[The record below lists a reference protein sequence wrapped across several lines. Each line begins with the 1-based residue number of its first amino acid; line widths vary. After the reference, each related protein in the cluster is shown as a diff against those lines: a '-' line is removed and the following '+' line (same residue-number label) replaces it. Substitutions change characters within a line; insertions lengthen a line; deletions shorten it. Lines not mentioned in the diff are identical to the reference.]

1 MINLK
6 IGTNSRDF
14 NSINEIDESWIA
26 QQIVALKNNRLPMCI
41 RVGIR
46 EGSVNLFLAT
56 QGCADSGGGSRLP
69 NREESRVF
77 DLWREM
83 KLDGRDFQSD
93 KFIAFF
99 KRVRNIIT

>member
-1 MINLK
+1 MIDLK
-6 IGTNSRDF
+6 IGTNSRNF
-14 NSINEIDESWIA
+14 NSIDEIDESWIA
-26 QQIVALKNNRLPMCI
+26 RQIVALKNNRLSICI
-41 RVGIR
+41 RVGIE

-69 NREESRVF
+69 NREENRVF

-83 KLDGRDFQSD
+83 KLDGWDFQPE

-99 KRVRNIIT
+99 KRLRNIIT

>member
-1 MINLK
+1 MIDLK
-6 IGTNSRDF
+6 IGTNSRNF
-14 NSINEIDESWIA
+14 NSIDEIDESWIA
-26 QQIVALKNNRLPMCI
+26 RQIVALKNNRLPLCI
-41 RVGIR
+41 RVGIE

-56 QGCADSGGGSRLP
+56 QSCADSGGGSRVP

-83 KLDGRDFQSD
+83 KLDGRDFQPE

-99 KRVRNIIT
+99 KRLRNIIT